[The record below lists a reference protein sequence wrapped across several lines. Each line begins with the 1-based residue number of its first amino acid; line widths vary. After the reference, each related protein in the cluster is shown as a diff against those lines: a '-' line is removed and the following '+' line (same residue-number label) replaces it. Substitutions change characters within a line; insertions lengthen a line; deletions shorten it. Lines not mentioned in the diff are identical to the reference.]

1 MSNASVTNTSII
13 RVENKQSNQVED
25 LLAVEEPLEIRIG
38 YGPEHH
44 RKEISLAVTMRTP
57 GHDEILV
64 IGLLR
69 TEGIINDKL
78 DIVSLKYCL
87 SSEHPG
93 NIIRAQ
99 LAHSVFFEEE
109 KFQRNLLSSSSCGIC
124 GKAYIDSIIHK
135 TQNLNNVPSHIS
147 SNILHDLANKL
158 SIKQTVFQ
166 HTGGIHAAALFEAN
180 GTLVLSNEDIGRHN
194 ALDKLIGT
202 MVSKNIDSNNKFIL
216 LSGRVGFELVQKCLM
231 ANIKTIIALGA
242 PSSLSVQMAIENKM
256 CLVGFLKS
264 DKYNIY
270 SGAEYIQV

>member
-1 MSNASVTNTSII
+1 MSKASVTNTSII
-13 RVENKQSNQVED
+13 RVENKQRNQVVD

-38 YGPEHH
+38 YGPEHR

-57 GHDEILV
+57 GNDEALV

-69 TEGIINDKL
+69 TEGIIKDKS
-78 DIVSLKYCL
+78 DVISLKYCL
-87 SSEHPG
+87 SSEYPE
-93 NIIRAQ
+93 NIMRAQ
-99 LAHSVFFEEE
+99 LAHSVPFAEE

-135 TQNLNNVPSHIS
+135 TQNLYNVPSQLS
-147 SNILHDLANKL
+147 STILHDLANKL

-166 HTGGIHAAALFEAN
+166 HTGGIHAAALFEVD
-180 GTLVLSNEDIGRHN
+180 GSLVLSNEDIGRHN

-202 MVSKNIDSNNKFIL
+202 MVSKDIDPENKFIL

-231 ANIKTIIALGA
+231 TNIKTIIALGA

-264 DKYNIY
+264 NKYNIY
-270 SGAEYIQV
+270 SGAEYVKV